1 MPVSQSSARR
11 HWPQNAQQGPPPMG
25 QPQSPPEPLQ
35 RSRAASPSPVP
46 ACCRSPSADVSAN
59 LHGQPACPLAS
70 PACPQDPLPTPG
82 SLPVPWHPLRVL
94 RISCLPPGSLPVPG
108 VLTCPWHPLPLPKF
122 PACPR
127 VSCLPSS
134 WSWSLPSP
142 LLAPRAPTLGAHPRC
157 PQPVPGASRWVP
169 SAATARRAPEQR
181 LVAGGSLRPTG
192 PD

>member
-35 RSRAASPSPVP
+35 RSRAASPSPAP
-46 ACCRSPSADVSAN
+46 ACCRSPSADVSAT

-94 RISCLPPGSLPVPG
+94 RI
-108 VLTCPWHPLPLPKF
+108 
-122 PACPR
+122 PACPWGLYLSLASPAFAQ
-127 VSCLPSS
+127 VLCLSQGLLPAFQLVIVPAEPPVGYPSS
-134 WSWSLPSP
+134 HSGCPPPLSP
-142 LLAPRAPTLGAHPRC
+142 ACPPGLAVGPQRSHC
-157 PQPVPGASRWVP
+157 PQSP
-169 SAATARRAPEQR
+169 
-181 LVAGGSLRPTG
+181 
-192 PD
+192 